1 MCYPCKCCGKCKP
14 KIAMG
19 LCPICRTQND
29 EDVRTC
35 EECGFS
41 FPPKPGTP
49 GGIVESK
56 PPVGMR
62 VRKR

>member
-1 MCYPCKCCGKCKP
+1 
-14 KIAMG
+14 MG
-19 LCPICRTQND
+19 LCPICRTQNN
-29 EDVRTC
+29 EDARTC

-62 VRKR
+62 IRKR